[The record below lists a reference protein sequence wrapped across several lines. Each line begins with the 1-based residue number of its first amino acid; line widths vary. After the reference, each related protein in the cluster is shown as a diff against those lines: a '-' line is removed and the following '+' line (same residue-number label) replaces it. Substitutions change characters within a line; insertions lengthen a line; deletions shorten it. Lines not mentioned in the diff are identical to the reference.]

1 MKKKNQLIKVALLC
15 MSLVAV
21 LTMVFAANSKTKSKA
36 GIKDWFQ
43 RISVNKCAI
52 SLDQDEFQWTGKQIK
67 PEININYKGTE
78 LVKNVDYLLSYQNN
92 VDAGTAK
99 IIVEGKGD
107 YKGKET
113 VLFKINGIDFERECI
128 VNIINKDNVEVY
140 YQNQLL
146 RKDLDYWYTVLPQAQ
161 LTQSV
166 PAANGKY
173 LNTYKVTTYYTIEG
187 KGKFDGV
194 ITKKVITTEVKYE
207 NITWSNED

>member
-21 LTMVFAANSKTKSKA
+21 FTIVFAANAKTKSKA

-43 RISVNKCAI
+43 RISVNKCVI
-52 SLDQDEFQWTGKQIK
+52 YLDQDEFQWTGKQIK

-92 VDAGTAK
+92 VEAGTAK

-166 PAANGKY
+166 PAGNGKY

>member
-21 LTMVFAANSKTKSKA
+21 FTMVFAASAKTKSKA

-92 VDAGTAK
+92 VEAGTAK
-99 IIVEGKGD
+99 IIVEGKGN

-113 VLFKINGIDFERECI
+113 VLFKINGIDFGRECI

-161 LTQSV
+161 LTQSL
-166 PAANGKY
+166 PAFDGKY
-173 LNTYKVTTYYTIEG
+173 LNTYKVTTYYTIKG

-207 NITWSNED
+207 NITWSN